1 MIDLKYLLICIALV
15 LVSIYL
21 ALQIW

>member
-1 MIDLKYLLICIALV
+1 MIDLKYLLICVVLV
-15 LVSIYL
+15 LIAIYL